1 MLILFRQ
8 IGHVLFI
15 DIRRI
20 GDDQIVLQLRQI
32 AEQVGT
38 DRRHVMD
45 QAVGLN
51 VVLGDG
57 QRVRGD
63 IYRIDFRLREGIGAG
78 DGDAAATGAHIR
90 MCCGLWLISPANW
103 LLISSPIGE
112 RGTSTRSST

>member
-32 AEQVGT
+32 AEQIGT
-38 DRRHVMD
+38 DRSNVMD

-57 QRVRGD
+57 QRPGR
-63 IYRIDFRLREGIGAG
+63 YLPHRLPLPEGIGAG
-78 DGDAAATGAHIR
+78 DGNAAATGAHIKDAAAY
-90 MCCGLWLISPANW
+90 G
-103 LLISSPIGE
+103 
-112 RGTSTRSST
+112 